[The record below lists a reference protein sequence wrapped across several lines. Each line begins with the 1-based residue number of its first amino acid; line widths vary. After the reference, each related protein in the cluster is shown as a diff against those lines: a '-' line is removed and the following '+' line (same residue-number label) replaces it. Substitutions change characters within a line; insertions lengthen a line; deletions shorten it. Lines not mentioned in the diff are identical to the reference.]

1 MIKQL
6 DECQRSTKIQVSC
19 FSCEYFKMIHVDVRT
34 NVKSVQKNLGFLAR
48 KQLPKA
54 TSMALNK
61 TATSLRG
68 FTVREGKKAM
78 GASNIKSK
86 EVRAKTFILKANI
99 RKLFAVLIL
108 RGGKYPLERFRAKQ
122 TSIGVTASAYGVNRV
137 YKSTFIQTVRGKRNV
152 FKRINKRKALPIK
165 QLWGTGLLDT
175 FKRKK
180 KFKNLV
186 MRKASKQFNIE
197 LIRALKAIAMRPAKR

>member
-1 MIKQL
+1 
-6 DECQRSTKIQVSC
+6 
-19 FSCEYFKMIHVDVRT
+19 MIHVDVRT

-122 TSIGVTASAYGVNRV
+122 TSIGFTASAYGVNKV
-137 YKSTFIQTVRGKRNV
+137 YKSSLIQTVRGKKNV
-152 FKRINKRKALPIK
+152 FNFKTLKYLNNIYGIKRLYPSYNPHYCSNSFSI
-165 QLWGTGLLDT
+165 
-175 FKRKK
+175 F
-180 KFKNLV
+180 
-186 MRKASKQFNIE
+186 
-197 LIRALKAIAMRPAKR
+197 ALKS

>member
-86 EVRAKTFILKANI
+86 EVRAKTF
-99 RKLFAVLIL
+99 
-108 RGGKYPLERFRAKQ
+108 
-122 TSIGVTASAYGVNRV
+122 
-137 YKSTFIQTVRGKRNV
+137 
-152 FKRINKRKALPIK
+152 
-165 QLWGTGLLDT
+165 
-175 FKRKK
+175 
-180 KFKNLV
+180 
-186 MRKASKQFNIE
+186 
-197 LIRALKAIAMRPAKR
+197 

>member
-1 MIKQL
+1 MI
-6 DECQRSTKIQVSC
+6 SI
-19 FSCEYFKMIHVDVRT
+19 DVRD
-34 NVKSVQKNLGFLAR
+34 NIKSVSKNLNFLAR

-78 GASNIKSK
+78 GASDIKSK

-122 TSIGVTASAYGVNRV
+122 TTAGVTASAYGINRL
-137 YKSTFIQTVRGKRNV
+137 YKSTFIQNVKGKRNV
-152 FKRINKRKALPIK
+152 FKRTSKTRLPIK

-175 FKRKK
+175 FKKRKR
-180 KFKNLV
+180 FRNSV
-186 MRKASKQFNIE
+186 MRKASVQFKVE

>member
-1 MIKQL
+1 
-6 DECQRSTKIQVSC
+6 
-19 FSCEYFKMIHVDVRT
+19 MIHVDVRT

-122 TSIGVTASAYGVNRV
+122 TSIGFTASAYGVNKV
-137 YKSTFIQTVRGKRNV
+137 YKSSLIQTVRGKKNV
-152 FKRINKRKALPIK
+152 FKRSSKTRLPIK

>member
-1 MIKQL
+1 
-6 DECQRSTKIQVSC
+6 
-19 FSCEYFKMIHVDVRT
+19 MIHVDVRT

-99 RKLFAVLIL
+99 RKLFAVFFIFLPPSFYYISLLGKKIYQIL
-108 RGGKYPLERFRAKQ
+108 HEK
-122 TSIGVTASAYGVNRV
+122 
-137 YKSTFIQTVRGKRNV
+137 
-152 FKRINKRKALPIK
+152 
-165 QLWGTGLLDT
+165 
-175 FKRKK
+175 
-180 KFKNLV
+180 LV
-186 MRKASKQFNIE
+186 
-197 LIRALKAIAMRPAKR
+197 

>member
-108 RGGKYPLERFRAKQ
+108 RGGKYPRERFRAKQ
-122 TSIGVTASAYGVNRV
+122 TSIGVTASAYGVNKV
-137 YKSTFIQTVRGKRNV
+137 YKSSFIQTVRGKKNV
-152 FKRINKRKALPIK
+152 FKRSSKTRLPIK

>member
-1 MIKQL
+1 M
-6 DECQRSTKIQVSC
+6 
-19 FSCEYFKMIHVDVRT
+19 
-34 NVKSVQKNLGFLAR
+34 
-48 KQLPKA
+48 
-54 TSMALNK
+54 
-61 TATSLRG
+61 
-68 FTVREGKKAM
+68 
-78 GASNIKSK
+78 
-86 EVRAKTFILKANI
+86 KANI

-122 TSIGVTASAYGVNRV
+122 TSIGVTASAYGVNKV
-137 YKSTFIQTVRGKRNV
+137 YKSSFIQTVRGKKNV
-152 FKRINKRKALPIK
+152 FKRSSKTRLPIK